1 MRQTKVSKFPIITAE
16 FKNMDELAAVMETS
30 TRTARRALSG
40 SRPFRLQEKKRICNY
55 LARDLSEV
63 FANV

>member
-16 FKNMDELAAVMETS
+16 FKNMDEL
-30 TRTARRALSG
+30 
-40 SRPFRLQEKKRICNY
+40 
-55 LARDLSEV
+55 SEV

>member
-30 TRTARRALSG
+30 TRTARARVKRFATLQNSG
-40 SRPFRLQEKKRICNY
+40 KKRICNY
-55 LARDLSEV
+55 LERELSEV